1 MKPSPLV
8 LACAAALVVDLPTTG
23 GAVAAERDWSRV
35 QLAWRDDPRPPADA
49 PFEVEMPRGRRETRR
64 ANRRAAARRMPLDDL
79 PVHVGGH
86 VGDQFGGRHA
96 SPAPL
101 AEPLPWIE
109 PRPLGEQSER
119 FDEPIV
125 HRDQPSVPQPDSR
138 QRFDILLPA
147 GCAGTSR
154 LPLVVWIHGDTWR
167 DGSKADCP
175 IRWLT
180 DLGYAV
186 ASVGYRLSDAATFPA
201 QLDDCRA
208 AIATLVR
215 DADTWGVD
223 PTRICV
229 IGRGTGGHLAALTAL
244 AEPAAG
250 AADNVSAACAIAAP
264 ADLTNLG
271 PAHVRET
278 SAASV
283 LVGGPLIELR
293 EAALAASPLAHVSAD
308 DPPLLLVHGG
318 RDTQVPADQAARLE
332 AACRAAGVDCRLVR
346 VEAAAHDVALE
357 AGTVAGTAVQT
368 FLDRVLGAKI
378 GAADRDAAPPAVP

>member
-208 AIATLVR
+208 AVESIATN
-215 DADTWGVD
+215 AAAWGID
-223 PTRICV
+223 QDRIAV
-229 IGRGTGGHLAALTAL
+229 VGSGGGGHLAALVGL
-244 AEPAAG
+244 AEEHGVAAV
-250 AADNVSAACAIAAP
+250 AAIAAP
-264 ADLTNLG
+264 TNLTTLG
-271 PAHVRET
+271 PEHDRP
-278 SAASV
+278 SSPASQ
-283 LVGGPLIELR
+283 LVGGPLPEFR
-293 EAALAASPLAHVSAD
+293 EAAQAASPLAHVSAG
-308 DPPLLLVHGG
+308 DPPCLIVHGEHDE
-318 RDTQVPADQAARLE
+318 RVPLSQSLKFDAAM
-332 AACRAAGVDCRLVR
+332 RAAGVESTLV
-346 VEAAAHDVALE
+346 VL
-357 AGTVAGTAVQT
+357 AGGSHTPSLARDAVAGQALLA
-368 FLDRVLGAKI
+368 FLARTLAPN
-378 GAADRDAAPPAVP
+378 AAEPRSVVIPASR